1 MEDLIYLCSVMLRVP
16 GFLGLSRTTF
26 RELFSENGSYSQ
38 LRVNT
43 LSCSGTKHCL
53 VILGDSIND

>member
-43 LSCSGTKHCL
+43 LSCSGTKH
-53 VILGDSIND
+53 